1 MADVDLRKLR
11 YFVAVA
17 GELHFGRAA
26 EALHIAQPVLSRQIR
41 ALEDELKVQ
50 LFVRDKRATELTP
63 AGRQLLADA
72 GPLLASADALRR
84 RVARAARGP
93 GSFTIG
99 FMPGLIVTG
108 AVRALAG
115 RYPRLTVDV
124 LRTNWDDQ
132 TEVIRDGRAD
142 VSYIRLPVDQS
153 GLQVRALLA
162 EPRVAALPAG
172 HRLAGK
178 DTITIADLADEHLL
192 QDPAAVPE
200 WRDIATEMRTRRRS
214 SVPVFRTVEEKLEH
228 VAAGHG
234 VVLLPLSTAVFYT
247 RPGVAYSHVSDIAPN
262 QVCLAWDATRRSQLI
277 QDFVALAAD
286 HPPVPGPALSGGCGV
301 LSDQDRVHPLQALAP
316 AKYQLGAVL
325 PGRRHRYLIGAPP

>member
-17 GELHFGRAA
+17 EQLHFGRAA
-26 EALHIAQPVLSRQIR
+26 QALHIAQPVLSRQIR
-41 ALEDELKVQ
+41 ALEDELKAQ

-72 GPLLASADALRR
+72 GPLLANADALRR

-99 FMPGLIVTG
+99 FMPGLIVTE
-108 AVRALAG
+108 AVRALADLH
-115 RYPRLTVDV
+115 PQLTVNV
-124 LRTNWDDQ
+124 LRTGWDDQ
-132 TEVIRDGRAD
+132 TEVIRDGRVD
-142 VSYIRLPVDQS
+142 VSYIRLPADLS

-192 QDPAAVPE
+192 QDPGAVPE
-200 WRDIATEMRTRRRS
+200 WRDIAAEMRTRRRRGA
-214 SVPVFRTVEEKLEH
+214 PVFRTVEEKLEH

-234 VVLLPLSTAVFYT
+234 IVVLPLSTAVFYT
-247 RPGVAYSHVSDIAPN
+247 RPGIAYSHVSDIPPN
-262 QVCLAWDATRRSQLI
+262 QVCLAWDATRRSRLI
-277 QDFVALAAD
+277 QDFAAIAAD
-286 HPPVPGPALSGGCGV
+286 HPPVASQAEPDHGPPSEPQTPA
-301 LSDQDRVHPLQALAP
+301 QIPAQAGARP
-316 AKYQLGAVL
+316 AQQAG
-325 PGRRHRYLIGAPP
+325 

>member
-1 MADVDLRKLR
+1 MNDVDLRKLR

-17 GELHFGRAA
+17 EQLHFGRAA

-41 ALEDELKVQ
+41 ALEEELEAP
-50 LFVRDKRATELTP
+50 LFVRDKRTTELTP

-72 GPLLASADALRR
+72 GPLLASADALAR
-84 RVARAARGP
+84 RVTRAARGP

-115 RYPRLTVDV
+115 CHPQLDVNV
-124 LRTNWDDQ
+124 LRTSWDDQ
-132 TEVIRDGRAD
+132 TEVIHDGRAD

-153 GLQVRALLA
+153 GLHVRALLA
-162 EPRVAALPAG
+162 EPRVVVLPAG

-178 DTITIADLADEHLL
+178 DTITIADLASEHLL
-192 QDPAAVPE
+192 QDPDAVPE
-200 WRDIATEMRTRRRS
+200 WRDIAAEMRTRHRR

-234 VVLLPLSTAVFYT
+234 IIVLPLSTAAFYT
-247 RPGVAYSHVSDIAPN
+247 RPGVRYSHVSDIGPSR
-262 QVCLAWDATRRSQLI
+262 VCLAWDAARRSPLLREFAAI
-277 QDFVALAAD
+277 AAEHSPVA
-286 HPPVPGPALSGGCGV
+286 
-301 LSDQDRVHPLQALAP
+301 
-316 AKYQLGAVL
+316 KI
-325 PGRRHRYLIGAPP
+325 GRAHV